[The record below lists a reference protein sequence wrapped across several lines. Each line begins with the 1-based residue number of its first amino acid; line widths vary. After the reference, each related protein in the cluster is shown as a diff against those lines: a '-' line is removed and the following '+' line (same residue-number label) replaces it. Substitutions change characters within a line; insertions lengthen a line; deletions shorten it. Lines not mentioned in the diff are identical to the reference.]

1 MEDKQNK
8 KTNSI
13 RKNGTNKRTALPV
26 EHGRVP
32 PQAIDLEEVILGA
45 LMLEQMAVNTVI
57 DILRPEIFYKDSH
70 QVIFMAI
77 QDLFAKSS
85 PIDML
90 TVTDELRTMSKLE
103 EVGGAH
109 YIAYLTNRVVSAANV
124 EFHARIVAQKYI
136 QRRLIEISSE
146 IINDAFEDSTDV
158 FDLLDKAE
166 DKLFKVNEQNLRR
179 GIESMPN
186 LLRAAKE
193 QIEKASQV
201 EGGLSG
207 VPSGFKDLDAL
218 TAGWQPSDLII
229 IAARPGMGKTAFVL
243 SMAKNMAVIS
253 ERPVAVFSLEMSAT
267 QLVMRLISSE
277 AGVSSESLRKGD
289 LSPTQWKSLND
300 NMDNLSGAPIFIDDT
315 PALSIFELR
324 AKARRLKQ
332 QHNIQCIIVDYLQ
345 LMTAQVDKSGNR
357 EQEISTI
364 SRSLKALAKELS
376 IPVITLSQLSREVE
390 KRPGMKRPQ
399 LSDLRESGAIE
410 QDADMVLFIYREE
423 YYFKDDPKHE
433 NQDIQN
439 KAELIVA
446 KHRNGPLDT
455 VHLRFVNQFARFENS
470 EGSMSDFND
479 YMGGSDFNSIAVTRQ
494 SKMNDEPPEDIIP
507 KDPNF

>member
-1 MEDKQNK
+1 MEEKQDK

-13 RKNGTNKRTALPV
+13 RKNTTKSRSNIPV
-26 EHGRVP
+26 DHGRVP

-45 LMLEQMAVNTVI
+45 LMLEPMAVNTII

-70 QVIFMAI
+70 QLIFKAI
-77 QDLFAKSS
+77 HDLFAKAS
-85 PIDML
+85 PVDML
-90 TVTDELRTMSKLE
+90 TVTDELRTMGKLE
-103 EVGGAH
+103 TVGGAH

-124 EFHARIVAQKYI
+124 EYHARIVSQKYI

-166 DKLFKVNEQNLRR
+166 DKLFKINEQNLRR

-193 QIEKASQV
+193 KIEMASKI

-207 VPSGFKDLDAL
+207 VPAGFKDLDAI

-243 SMAKNMAVIS
+243 SMAKNMAVVS

-277 AGVSSESLRKGD
+277 AGVSSEDLRKGN

-300 NMDNLSGAPIFIDDT
+300 NMENLSRAPIFIDDT
-315 PALSIFELR
+315 PALSVFELR

-332 QHNIQCIIVDYLQ
+332 QFDIQCIVIDYLQ
-345 LMTAQVDKSGNR
+345 LMTASIEKGGNR

-423 YYFKDDPKHE
+423 YYFKDDPNHQNE
-433 NQDIQN
+433 DIRN
-439 KAELIVA
+439 KAELIIA

-455 VHLRFVNQFARFENS
+455 VHLRFVNQFARFEGLEKDLGDFASYMQNTDLNS
-470 EGSMSDFND
+470 L
-479 YMGGSDFNSIAVTRQ
+479 AVTKQ
-494 SKMNDEPPEDIIP
+494 SKMNDDPPEDFTP
-507 KDPNF
+507 KDPGF

>member
-1 MEDKQNK
+1 MEEKQNK
-8 KTNSI
+8 KTGTV
-13 RKNGTNKRTALPV
+13 RKSTTKNRSQIPV
-26 EHGRVP
+26 DHGRVP
-32 PQAIDLEEVILGA
+32 PQATDLEEVILGA
-45 LMLEQMAVNTVI
+45 LMLEREAVNVII
-57 DILRPEIFYKDSH
+57 DILRPEIFYKESH
-70 QVIFMAI
+70 QFIFTAI
-77 QDLFAKSS
+77 RDLFAKSS

-90 TVTDELRTMSKLE
+90 TVTDELRSMGKLE
-103 EVGGAH
+103 AVGGAH
-109 YIAYLTNRVVSAANV
+109 YIAFLTNRVVSAANV
-124 EFHARIVAQKYI
+124 EYHARIVAQKYI

-146 IINDAFEDSTDV
+146 VINEAFEDSTDV

-166 DKLFKVNEQNLRR
+166 DKLFKINEQNLRR

-193 QIEKASQV
+193 QIELASKNTDDFT
-201 EGGLSG
+201 G
-207 VPSGFKDLDAL
+207 VPSGFKDLDAI

-243 SMAKNMAVIS
+243 SMARNMAVS
-253 ERPVAVFSLEMSAT
+253 NERPVAVFSLEMSAT
-267 QLVMRLISSE
+267 QLVMRL
-277 AGVSSESLRKGD
+277 VSSESGISSEDLRKGN

-300 NMDNLSGAPIFIDDT
+300 NMDNLSRAPIYIDDT
-315 PALSIFELR
+315 PALSVFELR

-332 QHNIQCIIVDYLQ
+332 QFDIQCIVIDYLQ
-345 LMTAQVDKSGNR
+345 LMTAQVEKGGNR

-423 YYFKDDPKHE
+423 YYFKDDPNHQ
-433 NQDIQN
+433 NQDIRN
-439 KAELIVA
+439 KAELIIS

-455 VHLRFVNQFARFENS
+455 VHLRFINQYARFEGM
-470 EGSMSDFND
+470 EKDIGDFAS
-479 YMGGSDFNSIAVTRQ
+479 YMENTDLSSIAVTKQ
-494 SKMNDEPPEDIIP
+494 SKMNDDPPEDFTP
-507 KDPNF
+507 KDPDF